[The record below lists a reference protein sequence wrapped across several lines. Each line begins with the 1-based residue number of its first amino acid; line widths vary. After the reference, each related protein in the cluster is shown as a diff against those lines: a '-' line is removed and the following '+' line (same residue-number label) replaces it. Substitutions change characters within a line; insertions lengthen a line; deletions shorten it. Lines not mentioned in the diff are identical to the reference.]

1 MLIIISSETRITAE
15 AEHINQLFQL
25 GMECFHLRKPM
36 GTEEEC
42 RTLISAIDKR
52 YHGKIMLHQYYDL
65 CTEFNLKGIHLKET
79 YRRDLGEKG
88 HAYIKGYQEKSFC
101 VSSSFHSDLEVET
114 CAISFDYFLLSPVF
128 DSISKK
134 DYKGS
139 GFDVIGSKKRIVGLG
154 GISKKTIPTAV
165 NLGYKGVAVLG
176 AVWESED
183 PVESFKELKVC
194 YQPKNLQNDL

>member
-1 MLIIISSETRITAE
+1 MLIIISSESRITAE

-42 RTLISAIDKR
+42 RILIKGIEKK
-52 YHGKIMLHQYYDL
+52 YHRKIMLHQYFDL
-65 CTEFNLKGIHLKET
+65 CTEFHLKGIHLKEAF
-79 YRRDLGEKG
+79 RRGLGEKE
-88 HAYIKGYQEKSFC
+88 HAYVQSYQEKGFC
-101 VSSSFHSDLEVET
+101 VSSSFHSYLEVEA
-114 CAISFDYFLLSPVF
+114 CAISYDYFLLSPVF

-139 GFDVIGSKKRIVGLG
+139 GFDVIDSKKRIVGLG

-165 NLGYKGVAVLG
+165 NLGFKGMAVLG
-176 AVWESED
+176 AVWKSED
-183 PVESFKELKVC
+183 PAGSFKELKVC
-194 YQPKNLQNDL
+194 YKFNKLQV